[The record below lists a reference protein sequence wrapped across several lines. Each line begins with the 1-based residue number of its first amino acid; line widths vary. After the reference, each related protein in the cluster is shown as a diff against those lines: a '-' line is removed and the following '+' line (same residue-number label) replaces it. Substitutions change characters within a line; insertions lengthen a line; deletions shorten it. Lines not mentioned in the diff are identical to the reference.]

1 MCGVEIS
8 AHIDALEHDGA
19 LLADAAEAA
28 GLQARIPG
36 CPGWQVRDLVRHQ
49 AYVHAWAARHVR
61 ERSPELLD
69 EELTESDI
77 LGRGPADPDLI
88 AAYRDGHAALV
99 ATLRDADPDLECVT
113 FMPAPSPLAFWARRQ
128 AHETAIHRYDAQSAL
143 SGGPPAPAAAFGP
156 AFAADGVDELIMGFA
171 ARKKLPPRQR
181 QRRRRRQRQRRRGAV
196 ADRPR
201 AGRRRALARPPGRRR
216 QHGQPRGRPRRPR
229 GGLQARRPGGR
240 PLRVP
245 LEPRRRRPGRP
256 HHHRR
261 PGDPGRLEH
270 QRPRPLVAAA
280 TPLSGP
286 AARRGRTPPAY
297 TAGGALPRA
306 KGPARPRQAR
316 PAPNAD
322 TARKRSPLRT
332 AELVEQVAVILHQVP
347 QLLGVR

>member
-61 ERSPELLD
+61 KRSPELLD
-69 EELTESDI
+69 EGVTESDI
-77 LGRGPADPDLI
+77 LGGGPADPDLV

-156 AFAADGVDELIMGFA
+156 AFAADGVDELITGFA
-171 ARKKLPPRQR
+171 ARKRYRLGNGNGGGERTMTVR
-181 QRRRRRQRQRRRGAV
+181 ALDAEGRWHVRLADGGTAV
-196 ADRPR
+196 SRDDPAADCTLEGPAAGLYAFLWNRSDAAR
-201 AGRRRALARPPGRRR
+201 AGLTIT
-216 QHGQPRGRPRRPR
+216 
-229 GGLQARRPGGR
+229 
-240 PLRVP
+240 
-245 LEPRRRRPGRP
+245 GRP
-256 HHHRR
+256 HVLAAW
-261 PGDPGRLEH
+261 GD
-270 QRPRPLVAAA
+270 
-280 TPLSGP
+280 S
-286 AARRGRTPPAY
+286 
-297 TAGGALPRA
+297 
-306 KGPARPRQAR
+306 
-316 PAPNAD
+316 
-322 TARKRSPLRT
+322 
-332 AELVEQVAVILHQVP
+332 
-347 QLLGVR
+347 VRVRW